1 MLRGNW
7 HVHEDTS
14 NFQTMSR
21 WSGILLT
28 CLQKIVRVTLVEFG
42 EQHAKQTYWMG
53 KSLACLLWGVACIGY
68 FQRMLWGNCA
78 ACQACPQRCYEETA
92 FVQFTLSLADS
103 VVVLRLTVCGAWT
116 HGISRIVAVLL
127 ISGLRLRK

>member
-42 EQHAKQTYWMG
+42 EQHAKQTY
-53 KSLACLLWGVACIGY
+53 
-68 FQRMLWGNCA
+68 
-78 ACQACPQRCYEETA
+78 
-92 FVQFTLSLADS
+92 
-103 VVVLRLTVCGAWT
+103 
-116 HGISRIVAVLL
+116 
-127 ISGLRLRK
+127 